1 MSTPIDV
8 QERTDQH
15 EELLAL
21 IALLL
26 PRLTRT
32 WQSLGTAQ
40 DVLLRTLERVRPGR
54 GATARIRNAVQQ
66 YNQQVAR
73 FDRELRALVERWAA
87 TDLPT
92 AYRDGALQALRRAH
106 RDVTLFRWT
115 TDHQAA
121 LTPLTATFYVDLIR
135 RVQETVR
142 RAQAFSRA
150 AQDAA
155 REVAAGR
162 QREGIDS
169 PRLAADHP
177 LTTVIYA
184 DQSRHPVESWA
195 RSALMWQG
203 VSTANAGAI
212 NTARWD
218 LEAEWMQCVDGPECG
233 FVSHPDTDHA
243 DGTIRSIDEAS
254 MYPLAHHGCI
264 RAWIPRPDLNGRTD
278 IESGDPA

>member
-1 MSTPIDV
+1 MTTATQD
-8 QERTDQH
+8 RTGQH

-21 IALLL
+21 VAFLLA
-26 PRLTRT
+26 RLTRT
-32 WQSLGTAQ
+32 WKTLTAAQ
-40 DVLLRTLERVRPGR
+40 DNLLRSLERIQPGM
-54 GATARIRNAVQQ
+54 GATPRIRAAVRD
-66 YNQQVAR
+66 YNVQVAR
-73 FDRELRALVERWAA
+73 FDREIRALIEKWAA

-92 AYRDGALQALRRAH
+92 AYRDGALNALRRVQ
-106 RDVTLFRWT
+106 RDVALFRWT

-121 LTPLTATFYVDLIR
+121 LTSLTATFYVDLIR

-142 RAQAFSRA
+142 RAQAFARA

-162 QREGIDS
+162 QHQGIDS

-203 VSTANAGAI
+203 VVAANAGAV
-212 NTARWD
+212 NTARWELD
-218 LEAEWMQCVDGPECG
+218 AEWMQCVDGPECG
-233 FVSHPDTDHA
+233 FENHPDTDHA
-243 DGTIRSIDEAS
+243 DGTIRSIEDAS
-254 MYPLAHHGCI
+254 MFPAAHHGCI
-264 RAWIPRPDLNGRTD
+264 RSWTPRPDLNGRPD